1 MLCVTGSNCTAC
13 DGGCLCP
20 SEASDRSCVDVCPA
34 RHYCPPGSVAASPC
48 PDGASSRRGAASC
61 TIPLASSS
69 STLPMVLPI
78 AVSVGGIVVVAAVAG
93 VIIWRRRHR
102 MPVIPFAELKQVQ
115 RLGAGHFGE
124 VSQARWR
131 SHARVAVKQSNVRCS
146 DGAAIATERRRL
158 EAIPQHAHVVRV
170 YGICVD
176 APERGLCIVME
187 LGVCSLE
194 WLLQNPRVTLG
205 RPSSSAVEPFDA
217 ATALSIAQQV
227 AEGLMHV
234 HRSGVVHRDV
244 RAANVLIVSTQP
256 LRVVLADFG
265 LSQRIAR
272 RRPAVCC
279 SPCSACS
286 PVQSASVSPTS
297 STAVTDVGY
306 DARHRASVDLPPSAR
321 KHAKVVVGPVQWTAP
336 EVLTGHVQ
344 GVTTASDV
352 YMFGGLLFEM
362 LTGGQH
368 PYFWVN
374 GECYCCG
381 SPAALLALCALAL
394 TSVLSRVSL
403 CRGVGFARGSSSTP
417 D

>member
-1 MLCVTGSNCTAC
+1 
-13 DGGCLCP
+13 
-20 SEASDRSCVDVCPA
+20 
-34 RHYCPPGSVAASPC
+34 
-48 PDGASSRRGAASC
+48 
-61 TIPLASSS
+61 
-69 STLPMVLPI
+69 MVMPI
-78 AVSVGGIVVVAAVAG
+78 AVSVGGIVAVAAVAM
-93 VIIWRRRHR
+93 IIWRRRHR
-102 MPVIPFAELKQVQ
+102 MPVIPFAELKQAQ

-124 VSQARWR
+124 VFQARWR
-131 SHARVAVKQSNVRCS
+131 SHASVAVKQSNVRCS

-170 YGICVD
+170 YGICID

-194 WLLQNPRVTLG
+194 WLLQDPQAALG

-244 RAANVLIVSTQP
+244 RAANVLVVSTQP

-279 SPCSACS
+279 SPA
-286 PVQSASVSPTS
+286 QSASVSPTS

-306 DARHRASVDLPPSAR
+306 DARHRADADSPPSVR
-321 KHAKVVVGPVQWTAP
+321 SHAKMVVGPVQWTAP
-336 EVLTGHVQ
+336 EVLTGRVQ

-352 YMFGGLLFEM
+352 YMFGGLLFEL

-374 GECYCCG
+374 GERHCCRA
-381 SPAALLALCALAL
+381 AALLALCASALA
-394 TSVLSRVSL
+394 SVLSRVSTL
-403 CRGVGFARGSSSTP
+403 CRGAGVARG
-417 D
+417 